1 MKSSLYKL
9 SSHVIGAHV
18 THIVIMTIIGVV
30 VSSVRGANRLSH
42 YASSYLFKVLLDRIL
57 GVWCGFGAPINL
69 LLCVHCTGA
78 ALHARH
84 LLSLRLCGLSAGTAL
99 AILKLL
105 ERNKD
110 SLSFSWDEALNNFLR
125 HVLGGVVE

>member
-30 VSSVRGANRLSH
+30 VSSVRGANRLSR
-42 YASSYLFKVLLDRIL
+42 YASSYLFKVLLDSIL

-69 LLCVHCTGA
+69 LMCIHCTA
-78 ALHARH
+78 AVCSALHARH
-84 LLSLRLCGLSAGTAL
+84 LLSLRRSVLSSV
-99 AILKLL
+99 LKLFQ
-105 ERNKD
+105 RDKD
-110 SLSFSWDEALNNFLR
+110 SFSFGWDEALNNFLR
-125 HVLGGVVE
+125 HVLCGVVE